1 MYALLDLNDIYLL
14 RESLRKIEKVL
25 RQIVLVP
32 DQS

>member
-25 RQIVLVP
+25 RQVVLVS